1 MSAPPSNSGAADL
14 RDCVG
19 EGASPQSVSG
29 QRLSLEGSRKFATAF
44 QTLMKECRLPS
55 VYALF
60 LHSDTD
66 YARSTLKRWLRG
78 EGRIPVDAARRLI
91 EALLEY
97 AAQLSTSALIQ
108 QLDDLV
114 RAESHEQSD
123 EARLRA
129 ELRARRVPVSRTLAA
144 LRAVSLLPPEANT
157 P

>member
-1 MSAPPSNSGAADL
+1 MSAPPSNGAADL
-14 RDCVG
+14 CGDPPEDTRSQSASVQRMSW
-19 EGASPQSVSG
+19 EGT
-29 QRLSLEGSRKFATAF
+29 RKFATVF
-44 QTLMKECRLPS
+44 QILTKECRLPS

-60 LHSDTD
+60 LHTD
-66 YARSTLKRWLRG
+66 SGYARSTLKRWLRG
-78 EGRIPVDAARRLI
+78 EGRIPVDGARRLI
-91 EALLEY
+91 EALLDY

-108 QLDDLV
+108 ELDNLV

-123 EARLRA
+123 ETRLRA